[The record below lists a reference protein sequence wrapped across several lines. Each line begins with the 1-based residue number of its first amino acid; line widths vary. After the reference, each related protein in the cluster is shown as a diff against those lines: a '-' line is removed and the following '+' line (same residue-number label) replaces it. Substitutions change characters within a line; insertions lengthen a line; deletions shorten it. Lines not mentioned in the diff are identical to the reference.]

1 MSHEQMKPFTHL
13 QLLLDQAHDGPLNMA
28 IDQALLETAQVPVL
42 RVYQWGQPSISIGYS
57 HDLGALKSPLQD
69 RWPVVRRWTGGGV
82 VWHDADSTYSVIVP
96 SREPWAATRP
106 VESYRLLHGSMADC
120 LKANRG
126 IDYGLAGEDDQK
138 EGALCFEAP
147 AMFDIVA
154 GPQKIAGAGQ
164 RRTREGLLHQGSVK
178 LMLDDAFWLA
188 WAQSLAV
195 NVTVQRTASDEV
207 TSRAEKLVQERY
219 GQHEWLHRQ
228 RRA

>member
-1 MSHEQMKPFTHL
+1 MSAELFPHL
-13 QLLLDQAHDGPLNMA
+13 TLLLDQAYDGPLNMA
-28 IDQALLETAQVPVL
+28 IDQALLETTQVPVL

-57 HDLGALKSPLQD
+57 HDLGALKPSLQD

-120 LKANRG
+120 LKANRD
-126 IDYGLAGEDDQK
+126 IDCRLAGEDDQK

-147 AMFDIVA
+147 ALFDIVA
-154 GPQKIAGAGQ
+154 GSEKIAGAGQ
-164 RRTREGLLHQGSVK
+164 RRTREGLLHQGSVN
-178 LMLDDAFWLA
+178 LMLNESFWSA
-188 WAQSLAV
+188 WAQSLAAD
-195 NVTVQRTASDEV
+195 VTVQRTLSSEV
-207 TSRAEKLVQERY
+207 MSRAENLVRERY
-219 GQHEWLHRQ
+219 GQQEWLHRQ